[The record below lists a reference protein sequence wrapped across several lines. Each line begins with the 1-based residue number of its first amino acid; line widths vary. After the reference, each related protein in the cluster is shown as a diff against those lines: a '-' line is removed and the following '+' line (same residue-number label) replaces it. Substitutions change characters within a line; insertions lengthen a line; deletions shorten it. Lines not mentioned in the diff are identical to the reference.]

1 MKTQKNLI
9 VYNTCGI
16 KKDNTYEYPR
26 YIKSLLAQKYKDGT
40 DTKIIVSL
48 CRPREDTVPH
58 LKKVFADQEFKN
70 FSQKFLIFS
79 SSRKFFFLSS
89 SFCGVNF

>member
-26 YIKSLLAQKYKDGT
+26 YIKSLLAQKYKT
-40 DTKIIVSL
+40 AENSIKTIIKGFL
-48 CRPREDTVPH
+48 
-58 LKKVFADQEFKN
+58 AD
-70 FSQKFLIFS
+70 
-79 SSRKFFFLSS
+79 LS
-89 SFCGVNF
+89 